1 MIGISKIMIVFGI
14 ILSTILY
21 WASSNVC
28 RYNFAIDKKSNIL
41 NIITK
46 DIDPSLYQSRT
57 FYYKELNC
65 NKVNLNF
72 DLERMLDNFRTIT
85 VLVYQELNTD
95 IRGNPIELEKF
106 YLYGI
111 LIILNINH
119 LFGKQA

>member
-46 DIDPSLYQSRT
+46 DIDPSLYQSRS

-65 NKVNLNF
+65 NNVNFSLDLNRIINNLN
-72 DLERMLDNFRTIT
+72 TIS
-85 VLVYQELNTD
+85 VMFYQYFTTD
-95 IRGNPIELEKF
+95 ITGRP
-106 YLYGI
+106 
-111 LIILNINH
+111 LNR
-119 LFGKQA
+119 